1 MIHSNGPA
9 TIPSPLT
16 SLASKTNNRR
26 EDPDPT
32 MMPIS
37 TARHVRGRT
46 LQRMETRE
54 EGKHNEG
61 HNKGRKREE
70 GKTMKD
76 MTKGR
81 KRKEGSGHDKRKD
94 KGRKK
99 MMMDMIKGRKKEERE
114 QWKDMTKG
122 RKREERKQ

>member
-1 MIHSNGPA
+1 
-9 TIPSPLT
+9 
-16 SLASKTNNRR
+16 
-26 EDPDPT
+26 
-32 MMPIS
+32 
-37 TARHVRGRT
+37 
-46 LQRMETRE
+46 
-54 EGKHNEG
+54 
-61 HNKGRKREE
+61 
-70 GKTMKD
+70 MKD